1 MIKTDLAQAVPT
13 IGFGELENKAAPRFA
28 GGGIGDI
35 VSVLILYLF
44 PIAGLLLLLYLL
56 YGGFRWMTSGGDPK
70 ALAQARSAVTT
81 ALIGFVIV
89 FVSFWVVQLVGI
101 MLGIDAITV
110 IFK

>member
-1 MIKTDLAQAVPT
+1 MDLAQAVPT
-13 IGFGELENKAAPRFA
+13 ISFEELEKEAASKFA
-28 GGGIGDI
+28 GGDVGDI
-35 VSVLILYLF
+35 VSALILYLF

-89 FVSFWVVQLVGI
+89 FISFWVVQLVGLI
-101 MLGIDAITV
+101 LGIDAITAV
-110 IFK
+110 FK